1 MPGVIIKT
9 LTAAKAPTGSNRTDT
24 SHCLEW
30 DPCNA
35 MLCEGPVEPR
45 GWRRQAGRGWG
56 SRQLPVA

>member
-9 LTAAKAPTGSNRTDT
+9 LTTAKALTGSNRTDT

-35 MLCEGPVEPR
+35 MLCGGP
-45 GWRRQAGRGWG
+45 GDLGAGGGRQAGAGAADSDR
-56 SRQLPVA
+56 